1 MTWLLGMAVARMLA
15 ATGPG
20 WEQLRDLGLPAL
32 GLIVGAGG
40 YHWFIA
46 RPSMDRAQKELELER
61 ARNREDMAAERASC
75 RETLGLERQRADR
88 ERTDRQESEAR
99 ERKSYE
105 VTLPAL
111 QEASRAMDT
120 VMRWVDRQQARP

>member
-1 MTWLLGMAVARMLA
+1 MIWLLGTAVARMIA

-32 GLIVGAGG
+32 GLIVGAAGVYLFG
-40 YHWFIA
+40 WA
-46 RPSMDRAQKELELER
+46 PDRKRAAEELTAER
-61 ARNREDMAAERASC
+61 VRNREEMAAERSSC

-105 VTLPAL
+105 ITLPAL
-111 QEASRAMDT
+111 QEAARAMDT
-120 VMRWVDRQQARP
+120 VMRWVDRQQAHP

>member
-1 MTWLLGMAVARMLA
+1 MTWLLGMAVAQWIA

-32 GLIVGAGG
+32 GLIVGAGA
-40 YHWFIA
+40 YHWFVGKPA
-46 RPSMDRAQKELELER
+46 LER
-61 ARNREDMAAERASC
+61 ALVELTAERARYREEMTSERASC

-88 ERTDRQESEAR
+88 ERADRQESEAR

-120 VMRWVDRQQARP
+120 IMKWLDRQGRQ

>member
-1 MTWLLGMAVARMLA
+1 MIWLLGTAVTRLIA
-15 ATGPG
+15 AASPG
-20 WEQLRDLGLPAL
+20 WDQFKDLGLPAL
-32 GLIVGAGG
+32 GLIVGFAG
-40 YHWFIA
+40 YHYLVA
-46 RPSMDRAQKELELER
+46 KPAQER
-61 ARNREDMAAERASC
+61 AVAELATERASC

-88 ERTDRQESEAR
+88 ERTDRQESETR

-111 QEASRAMDT
+111 QEAARAMDT